1 MQVKLPGGGPLWLS
15 AGVIFTLALLF
26 ALLLIVV
33 TLRRT
38 LHGRHGHEEESPPPR
53 PSQAGETAF
62 ASASVQAV
70 IQKLSEQERELERL
84 HRVER
89 ERAQQTERLSLAV
102 TRNMPTGLLLVGA
115 NSLVSLANPAA
126 ETGLACGALQYRRY
140 TDVLGADS
148 PIARLLTE
156 CLREGRTFQRVQVEH
171 FTAAGELRQLGVTI
185 SPIAHGGA
193 KVTGALCLLSDLTEL
208 TALQRQIRLKES
220 LASLGEMSAGIAHEF
235 KNSLATV
242 SAYAQLIQQEAG
254 GGEIAEHATK
264 ILAETR
270 ALTHVVTEFLR
281 FAKPM
286 EVDREAVALDALV
299 ERVVAETREAMDRV
313 TFLTEGDFTQV
324 PGDEGLLRQ
333 ALLNL
338 VRNAAEAA
346 TGDGSAI
353 ESAGT
358 GATPP
363 TVSVRG
369 SVEELG
375 GRRLQRIAIADNG
388 PGVPEEDLQKIFL
401 PFYTTKAEGTG
412 LGLAVV
418 QKIAVQHG
426 GSAEAHNLPGGG
438 AEFILWLP
446 AQAAQHQAVDS
457 GSSSI

>member
-15 AGVIFTLALLF
+15 AGFIFTVALF
-26 ALLLIVV
+26 FGLLVILLTLLR
-33 TLRRT
+33 TLR
-38 LHGRHGHEEESPPPR
+38 GRHGQEEEPPPAR

-70 IQKLSEQERELERL
+70 IQKLREQERELERL

-115 NSLVSLANPAA
+115 NGLVSLANPAA
-126 ETGLACGALQYRRY
+126 ETGLGCGALQYRRY
-140 TDVLGADS
+140 TDVLGVDT

-156 CLREGRTFQRVQVEH
+156 CLREGRTFQREQVEH
-171 FTAAGELRQLGVTI
+171 FTSAGELRQLGVTI
-185 SPIAHGGA
+185 SPTAQGQD

-254 GGEIAEHATK
+254 GGESAEHAAK

-286 EVDREAVALDALV
+286 EVDREEVALGTLV
-299 ERVVAETREAMDRV
+299 ERVVAETREAMARV
-313 TFLTEGDFTQV
+313 TFLTEGDFTEV

-346 TGDGSAI
+346 TGGGPAI
-353 ESAGT
+353 ESAGES
-358 GATPP
+358 AAPP
-363 TVSVRG
+363 KVTVRG

-426 GSAEAHNLPGGG
+426 GSAEARNLPGGG

-446 AQAAQHQAVDS
+446 AQAAQRQAVDS
-457 GSSSI
+457 GSRGI

>member
-1 MQVKLPGGGPLWLS
+1 MQTRLPGGGSFWLS
-15 AGVIFTLALLF
+15 AGFLFTVALVVG
-26 ALLLIVV
+26 LLLIFF
-33 TLRRT
+33 TLFRFLRRGT
-38 LHGRHGHEEESPPPR
+38 STDEVDAPPR

-70 IQKLSEQERELERL
+70 IQKLREQERELERL

-115 NSLVSLANPAA
+115 NGLVSLANPAA
-126 ETGLACGALQYRRY
+126 ETGLGCGALQYRRY
-140 TDVLGADS
+140 TDVLGADT
-148 PIARLLTE
+148 PIARLLTQ
-156 CLREGRTFQRVQVEH
+156 CLREGRTFQREQVEH
-171 FTAAGELRQLGVTI
+171 FTADGELRQLGVTI
-185 SPIAHGGA
+185 SPIAQGA
-193 KVTGALCLLSDLTEL
+193 EKVSGALCLLSDLTEL

-254 GGEIAEHATK
+254 AGETGEHAAK

-286 EVDREAVALDALV
+286 EVDREPVALGALV
-299 ERVVAETREAMDRV
+299 ERVVAETREAIPSA
-313 TFLTEGDFTQV
+313 TFSTEGEYTQV

-346 TGDGSAI
+346 IAGGPARSPVGGSA
-353 ESAGT
+353 
-358 GATPP
+358 TPAH
-363 TVSVRG
+363 VEIRG
-369 SVEELG
+369 SVEEMA

-388 PGVPEEDLQKIFL
+388 SGVPEGDLQKIFL

-426 GSAEAHNLPGGG
+426 GSAEARNLPGGG

-446 AQAAQHQAVDS
+446 AQPAPPQAVDS
-457 GSSSI
+457 GAPRI